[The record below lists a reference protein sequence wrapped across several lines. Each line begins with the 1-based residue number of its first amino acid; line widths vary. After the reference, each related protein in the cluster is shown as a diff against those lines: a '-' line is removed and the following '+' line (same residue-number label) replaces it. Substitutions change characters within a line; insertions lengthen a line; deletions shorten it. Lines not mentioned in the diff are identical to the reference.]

1 MTTNNPYLIERLAGI
16 QQSLMAQFEGS
27 KNLPSAM
34 KGVGRETLLREFF
47 QQLFPAHRR
56 FSNGVITDSVGNLS
70 GQIDIAIEYGHL
82 PSFPMPK
89 SDERLILAES
99 VAFVIEVKSD
109 LSSQWGEVENTTR
122 SVKRLQ
128 RTLNPTMITGTR
140 PSDVIPVVAVGYK
153 GHKTIDGL
161 IKRLES
167 TPPDARPD
175 AALVIDSGCFVGYDL
190 RTNGPL
196 GLYALA
202 HVMNVELNKVLF
214 TAPDILRYVD
224 RRKESPSSDSDH

>member
-34 KGVGRETLLREFF
+34 KGVERETLLREFF

-122 SVKRLQ
+122 SVNDPICNPPGTVGNNCSYFILNKERLQ
-128 RTLNPTMITGTR
+128 F
-140 PSDVIPVVAVGYK
+140 PS
-153 GHKTIDGL
+153 
-161 IKRLES
+161 
-167 TPPDARPD
+167 
-175 AALVIDSGCFVGYDL
+175 
-190 RTNGPL
+190 
-196 GLYALA
+196 
-202 HVMNVELNKVLF
+202 M
-214 TAPDILRYVD
+214 TASMFFSKKIL
-224 RRKESPSSDSDH
+224 